1 MTTSLPRYNEV
12 NFMDGFCGEG
22 SAINSFSL
30 VAYVPQPLAGFI
42 ERLRQEIQPGCTARS
57 HLTFLPPRPL
67 QIPLDQ
73 IRSQLEA
80 GLRNQP
86 AFRAELCEVRVFPVS
101 QAVHLSVGAGR
112 AEAIRIHDVLHHG
125 DLCCM
130 EFFEYHPHVT
140 LAQDLDS
147 RQVAAV
153 TELAERRWQEYRGP
167 RDFLVDLVTLVQNTL
182 ENRWINLGEFHL
194 RVPVSV

>member
-42 ERLRQEIQPGCTARS
+42 EHLRQEIEPGCKARS

-67 QIPLDQ
+67 EISLEQ

-80 GLRNQP
+80 GLRSQP
-86 AFRAELCEVRVFPVS
+86 VFRVELCDVHVFPVS
-101 QAVHLSVGAGR
+101 EAVHL
-112 AEAIRIHDVLHHG
+112 
-125 DLCCM
+125 
-130 EFFEYHPHVT
+130 
-140 LAQDLDS
+140 
-147 RQVAAV
+147 
-153 TELAERRWQEYRGP
+153 
-167 RDFLVDLVTLVQNTL
+167 
-182 ENRWINLGEFHL
+182 
-194 RVPVSV
+194 